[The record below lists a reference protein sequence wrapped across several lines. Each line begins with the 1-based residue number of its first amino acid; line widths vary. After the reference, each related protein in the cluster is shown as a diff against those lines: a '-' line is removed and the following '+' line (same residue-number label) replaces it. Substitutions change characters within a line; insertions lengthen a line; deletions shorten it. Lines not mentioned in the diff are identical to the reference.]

1 MKPVTV
7 INGIDLTA
15 HMGLI
20 ARVAK
25 RYRRMLGGVLEWE
38 DLIQWGWLGMRR
50 AAEKFDPSKGFAF
63 STYSQWWI
71 TNYIQRCI
79 MNERRTVRVPIHTQN
94 SARLNGERFPL
105 DEHSLDRAV
114 NTGDGDSVTFLDC
127 MPADVDLEQDAA
139 EKEGKDI
146 IENAMFFL
154 SEKDQR
160 LIRQRYWGERT
171 LNEIGVEQ
179 GVSRERIRQREKA
192 AIERLGKFIGEP

>member
-20 ARVAK
+20 ARIAN

-38 DLIQWGWLGMRR
+38 DLMQWGWLGMRR

-79 MNERRTVRVPIHTQN
+79 MNERRTVRVPIHSQN
-94 SARLNGERFPL
+94 SARNRGERFPL

-114 NTGDGDSVTFLDC
+114 NVGDGDSVSFVDF

-146 IENAMFFL
+146 VESAMFFL

-160 LIRQRYWGERT
+160 LIRQRFWGERT
-171 LNEIGVEQ
+171 LNEIGIEQ

-192 AIERLGKFIGEP
+192 ALERLGRFIGEP